1 MHRIPLESSRTEDR
15 LDARLTREQRDLARR
30 FNILIDTLCEA
41 RTLLVA
47 SAEVPPEEIYIAGD
61 GTFEFRRTV
70 SWLVEMQSE
79 DYIAN
84 RPRR

>member
-1 MHRIPLESSRTEDR
+1 L
-15 LDARLTREQRDLARR
+15 
-30 FNILIDTLCEA
+30 LIT
-41 RTLLVA
+41 
-47 SAEVPPEEIYIAGD
+47 SAEVPPEEIYPAGD

-70 SWLVEMQSE
+70 SRLIEMQSD